1 MELQDTDCGNDSIYR
16 NVIKSFHNIYD
27 NEFLRVTPQ
36 GTNKDALWQLLFQL
50 SSLIQILAAQTF
62 LIYK

>member
-50 SSLIQILAAQTF
+50 PSLI
-62 LIYK
+62 